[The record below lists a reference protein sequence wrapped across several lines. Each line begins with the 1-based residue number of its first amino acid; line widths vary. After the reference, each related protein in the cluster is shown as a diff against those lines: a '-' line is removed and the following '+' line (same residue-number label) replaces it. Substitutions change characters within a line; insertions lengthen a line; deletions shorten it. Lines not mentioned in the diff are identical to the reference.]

1 MKKALL
7 LLVLASMI
15 GVSQADETCVVK
27 KVRLPVVEVN
37 DLHQEMDM
45 PETAT
50 TCDNG
55 KCESHVIK
63 VDHFASEPRF
73 EIVLAY
79 KGDTISYEA
88 SEAPTGNTVL
98 AQVKEC
104 GKKHKPHAVKP
115 AV

>member
-1 MKKALL
+1 MKKIALL
-7 LLVLASMI
+7 LALASMI

-37 DLHQEMDM
+37 DLHQEIDL
-45 PETAT
+45 PQTAT
-50 TCDNG
+50 TCENG
-55 KCESHVIK
+55 KCESHVVKI
-63 VDHFASEPRF
+63 DHFATEPRF

-79 KGDTISYEA
+79 KGDTFSYEA

-98 AQVKEC
+98 AQVQEC

>member
-7 LLVLASMI
+7 LLALAGMI
-15 GVSQADETCVVK
+15 GVSQAEEACVVT
-27 KVRLPVVEVN
+27 KVRLRVIEVN

-55 KCESHVIK
+55 KCDSHVIK
-63 VDHFASEPRF
+63 VDHFATEPRF

-88 SEAPTGNTVL
+88 SETPTGNTVL
-98 AQVKEC
+98 AQVQEC
-104 GKKHKPHAVKP
+104 GKKLKPHAVKP